1 MRLFYLKHIGEL
13 IKRYRR
19 VRQLKCMKAKLKW
32 IRPRR
37 KGMADLIAL
46 LGVAAILSVVVFAT
60 PSDIPIGE
68 MAYQKLWLGR
78 MIFVFVICCVFS
90 LCLNRKQYLS
100 FPSIVTW
107 VLIVLGGIEAIW
119 GLRQIYGLAVSNH
132 SLYALTGSFYNPGP
146 YSGYLAMIFPLCLH
160 EWLSLRE
167 KTERTCL
174 EQGKYYVTLGVILL
188 ILCVLPAGMS
198 RSAWIAAIISGV
210 WVYGIHASWRIRLK
224 EIRTRYKRKV
234 GLACIAGGV
243 IIIMIGYALFQL
255 KATSANGRLF
265 MWKVSALAIAES
277 PIVGHGTGSFV
288 SAYGRA
294 QEDYFANGEYSETEE
309 LVAGSPEYAFNEYL
323 QIAVE
328 YGVPFLL
335 VTALVITFCL
345 WRGITENRIGICG
358 GVISVLVFAFSSY
371 PMQLPAFVIAFLILL
386 MACIA
391 GRFLAWQLA
400 FACVLG
406 FSGYHWWQADVHQE
420 CKDWANCRMLY
431 QAGAYQSAKEGYE
444 RLYPKLKGRG
454 AFLFEYGHCLHKLKE
469 ADASILLLKEASTRS
484 CDPMI
489 LNIIG
494 KNFQEKGEYAQAE
507 KWLLRSTHLLP
518 GRIYPYYLLAKLYAS
533 PGYLQPDKFH
543 EMADLVLTK
552 EPKVQSTAVR
562 EMRDEIRKLVIDV
575 SNEKIVNNRNVN
587 D

>member
-1 MRLFYLKHIGEL
+1 M
-13 IKRYRR
+13 
-19 VRQLKCMKAKLKW
+19 KLKLELMQMT
-32 IRPRR
+32 
-37 KGMADLIAL
+37 KKNMADVVTCI
-46 LGVAAILSVVVFAT
+46 GVAAILSVIVFT
-60 PSDIPIGE
+60 IPNEISIGE

-78 MIFVFVICCVFS
+78 MAVVFVVCSLLS

-100 FPSIVTW
+100 FPAIVTW
-107 VLIVLGGIEAIW
+107 ALIALGGIEAAW
-119 GLRQIYGLAVSNH
+119 GMRQIYGLAVSNH

-160 EWLSLRE
+160 EWLNLKER
-167 KTERTCL
+167 TERTWV
-174 EQGKYYVTLGVILL
+174 EQGKYYMALGVMLL

-198 RSAWIAAIISGV
+198 RSAWMAAAVSGI
-210 WVYGIHASWRIRLK
+210 WVYGIHASWATWLK
-224 EIRTRYKRKV
+224 EAGQKYKKTMIT
-234 GLACIAGGV
+234 GLVIGGLV
-243 IIIMIGYALFQL
+243 LIMIGYVLFQL
-255 KATSANGRLF
+255 KAASANGRLL
-265 MWKVSALAIAES
+265 MWKISCLAIPES
-277 PIVGHGTGSFV
+277 PVVGHGADGFV

-294 QEDYFANGEYSETEE
+294 QEEYFANGEYSETEE

-323 QIAVE
+323 QIALEWGIPV
-328 YGVPFLL
+328 LL
-335 VTALVITFCL
+335 CCLAFAGFCL
-345 WRGITENRIGICG
+345 RRGVELKRWGPCG
-358 GVISVLVFAFSSY
+358 SVISLLVFAFSSY

>member
-19 VRQLKCMKAKLKW
+19 VRQLKYMKAKLKW
-32 IRPRR
+32 IRLGR

-46 LGVAAILSVVVFAT
+46 LGVAAILSVVIFAI
-60 PSDIPIGE
+60 PIAIPIGE

-160 EWLSLRE
+160 EWLNLRE

-371 PMQLPAFVIAFLILL
+371 PMQIPGFAVAFYLLLAACAIGRSRIILSLFLSMMVLL
-386 MACIA
+386 GAYYWRNNQYDA
-391 GRFLAWQLA
+391 
-400 FACVLG
+400 
-406 FSGYHWWQADVHQE
+406 
-420 CKDWANCRMLY
+420 CKDWHRVKMLY
-431 QAGAYQSAKEGYE
+431 NIGAYRSAEKDYE
-444 RLYPKLKGRG
+444 KLYPELKNRG
-454 AFLFEYGHCLHKLKE
+454 VFLFEYGHCLHKLKE
-469 ADASILLLKEASTRS
+469 YEMSTNVLEEAMIHSN
-484 CDPMI
+484 DPMI
-489 LNIIG
+489 LNVIG
-494 KNFQEKGEYAQAE
+494 KNYQATGDYEKAE
-507 KWLLRSTHLLP
+507 KFLLRSTHRLP
-518 GRIYPYYLLAKLYAS
+518 GRIYPYYLLAKLYAE
-533 PGYLQPDKFH
+533 PRYRQPEKLKDVA
-543 EMADLVLTK
+543 EIVLTK
-552 EPKVQSTAVR
+552 EPKIQSTAVK
-562 EMRDEIRKLVIDV
+562 EMREEV
-575 SNEKIVNNRNVN
+575 RNLLK
-587 D
+587 

>member
-1 MRLFYLKHIGEL
+1 MKVKLKL
-13 IKRYRR
+13 IK
-19 VRQLKCMKAKLKW
+19 
-32 IRPRR
+32 IER
-37 KGMADLIAL
+37 KGMAGLIAL
-46 LGVAAILSVVVFAT
+46 LGVALILCVVAFPTPNDISV
-60 PSDIPIGE
+60 GE

-78 MIFVFVICCVFS
+78 MTVVFAVCCLPF
-90 LCLNRKQYLS
+90 LCLNKKQYLS

-107 VLIVLGGIEAIW
+107 VLIILGGIEAIW
-119 GLRQIYGLAVSNH
+119 GLRQIYGFAVSNH

-160 EWLSLRE
+160 EWLNLKE
-167 KTERTCL
+167 KTERTWI
-174 EQGKYYVTLGVILL
+174 EQGKYYMALGVMLL

-198 RSAWIAAIISGV
+198 RSAWIAAAVSGA
-210 WVYGIHASWRIRLK
+210 WVYGMHISWGSKLK
-224 EIRTRYKRKV
+224 EIRKIYKRKV
-234 GLACIAGGV
+234 VLACIAGS
-243 IIIMIGYALFQL
+243 IIFIVIGYSLFQL

-265 MWKVSALAIAES
+265 MWKISTLAIAES
-277 PIVGHGTGSFV
+277 PLIGHGTGNFV

-294 QEDYFANGEYSETEE
+294 QESYFANEEYSETEE
-309 LVAGSPEYAFNEYL
+309 LVAGSPECAFNEYL
-323 QIAVE
+323 QVATE
-328 YGVPFLL
+328 YGIPFLFVVL
-335 VTALVITFCL
+335 LIIAFCL
-345 WRGITENRIGICG
+345 WKGSREGRIGLCG
-358 GVISVLVFAFSSY
+358 GIIAVLVFAFSSY